1 MRSKMLRGFNRRFM
15 GVLAMFAL
23 ALCVAI
29 PASADMATRR
39 VTFVHAVVIGG
50 IRVAAGDYHL
60 VIGGGQVVVKDGKH
74 MVAQA
79 PAKWE
84 QRDDEAD
91 HDSVLYADSYHVS
104 EIRFA
109 HQRDVL
115 IVIAP

>member
-1 MRSKMLRGFNRRFM
+1 MNSKMLRGINRRFV

-29 PASADMATRR
+29 PASADMATKR

-60 VIGGGQVVVKDGKH
+60 VIGDGQLMVKDGKH
-74 MVAQA
+74 TVAQA

-91 HDSVLYADSYHVS
+91 HDSVLYADNYHVS

-109 HQRDVL
+109 HQRNVL